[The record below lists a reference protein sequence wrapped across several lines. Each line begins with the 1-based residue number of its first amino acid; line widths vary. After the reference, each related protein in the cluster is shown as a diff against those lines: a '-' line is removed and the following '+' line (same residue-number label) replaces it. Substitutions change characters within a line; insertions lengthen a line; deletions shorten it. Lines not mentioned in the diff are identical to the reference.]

1 MLVNSAVF
9 GPTEVEPKCI
19 FTMPQ
24 GLYGFEEID
33 NYALITKQEDD
44 VTLMW
49 YQAISQ
55 TIPCF
60 VVFDPFE
67 IIEGYEP
74 VMEPDDLKSFGGKT
88 DGLVFLVIAAVPQ
101 DVSKTTVNLKS
112 PIVIDPQN
120 RVARQVIL
128 ANKDYPIRFSLANGE
143 EVEQE
148 PIFDEAMEG
157 GGSC

>member
-9 GPTEVEPKCI
+9 GPMDVDEEHI

-24 GLYGFEEID
+24 GLYGFEEIE

-67 IIEGYEP
+67 IIDGYEP
-74 VMEPDDLKSFGGKT
+74 EMEPEDLKAFGGKT

-112 PIVIDPQN
+112 PIVIDPQKN
-120 RVARQVIL
+120 IARQVIL
-128 ANKDYPIRFSLANGE
+128 ANKDYPIRFSLDTGLE
-143 EVEQE
+143 EET
-148 PIFDEAMEG
+148 PLI
-157 GGSC
+157 

>member
-9 GPTEVEPKCI
+9 GQLDVDNEHI
-19 FTMPQ
+19 FNMPR

-33 NYALITKQEDD
+33 SYALITKREDD

-49 YQAISQ
+49 YQAIDQ

-60 VVFDPFE
+60 VVFNPFE

-74 VMEPDDLKSFGGKT
+74 EMEPEDLKAFGGKT

-112 PIVIDPQN
+112 PIVIDLKN

-128 ANKDYPIRFSLANGE
+128 ANKDYPIRFFLNGDVKE
-143 EVEQE
+143 
-148 PIFDEAMEG
+148 
-157 GGSC
+157 